1 MSDKSDKVSEKGV
14 RFARS
19 ATKHRISKECIGYPR
34 SASDIQGVHRISK
47 ECIRYVITHCGLVF
61 EEPASSSSAEA
72 LDERL
77 LCLGDDAEGKA
88 LEVMAVE
95 GSKGELVVI
104 HAMELRAKYRDQY
117 EEAKQWRL

>member
-1 MSDKSDKVSEKGV
+1 MSDKSAKVSGKRV
-14 RFARS
+14 QFARS
-19 ATKHRISKECIGYPR
+19 ATKHRVSKER
-34 SASDIQGVHRISK
+34 
-47 ECIRYVITHCGLVF
+47 IRYVIAHCGLAF
-61 EEPASSSSAEA
+61 EEPAPSSSAEA

-88 LEVMAVE
+88 LEVMVVE

-117 EEAKQWRL
+117 EEAKQWRP

>member
-1 MSDKSDKVSEKGV
+1 M
-14 RFARS
+14 
-19 ATKHRISKECIGYPR
+19 
-34 SASDIQGVHRISK
+34 
-47 ECIRYVITHCGLVF
+47 
-61 EEPASSSSAEA
+61 SSSAAASPLRSLRLSSSADA

-77 LCLGDDAEGKA
+77 LCLGDDAEGMA
-88 LEVMAVE
+88 LEVMVVE